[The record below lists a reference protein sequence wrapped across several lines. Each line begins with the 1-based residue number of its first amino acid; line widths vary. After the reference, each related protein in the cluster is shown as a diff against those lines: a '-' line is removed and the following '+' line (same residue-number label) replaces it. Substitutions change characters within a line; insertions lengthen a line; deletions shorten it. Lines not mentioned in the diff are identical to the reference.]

1 MYSIGDVIAVDTT
14 IAVVVGVNDSSLQ
27 LVTHEG
33 KTVEVENKEYITIS
47 TARQLL
53 QEMEGA
59 ICALAK

>member
-1 MYSIGDVIAVDTT
+1 MYNIGDVIAVDTT

-27 LVTHEG
+27 LVTHRG
-33 KTVEVENKEYITIS
+33 QQVEVENKEYVVIS

-53 QEMEGA
+53 QELEGA